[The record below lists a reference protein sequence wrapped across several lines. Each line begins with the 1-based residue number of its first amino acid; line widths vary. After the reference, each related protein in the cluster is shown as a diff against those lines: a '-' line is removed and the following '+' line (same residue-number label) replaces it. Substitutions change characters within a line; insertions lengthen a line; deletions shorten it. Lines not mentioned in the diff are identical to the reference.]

1 MEFSAQCSYQVTQSP
16 GKPKL
21 SEDNQGQTRKLAQGL
36 WSQPASSITTLNVT
50 EAFPETSAPPT
61 RLKQEIGAQG

>member
-1 MEFSAQCSYQVTQSP
+1 M
-16 GKPKL
+16 
-21 SEDNQGQTRKLAQGL
+21 LAQGL

-61 RLKQEIGAQG
+61 RLKQEISAQG